1 MIKNVRFNMKKF
13 LHSKRK
19 RKWKQFAQIGI
30 LNFWRL
36 IRRKRN
42 KHVYIDGKVSVY
54 IDSLVSSRVS
64 ENLLQMH
71 RETDNMERGEMQ
83 IDLSEAEF
91 LKFLVNVAGGAG
103 PKNVLEI
110 GTFRGWST
118 AVLAEAGSDK
128 VITIELRESEAA
140 KAQEFWK
147 KYLSAENQAK
157 IDLKIGN
164 AKDVLKDIAT
174 EIANTREDAGEK
186 FDLIFID
193 ADKNNYVEYLS
204 VAKTVIREGGLI
216 VLDNMLNAGLV
227 ATSASDNTTE
237 AIRSLNDQIFESANP
252 ADLEFEPYIIPAWD
266 GVVVI
271 RRK

>member
-1 MIKNVRFNMKKF
+1 M
-13 LHSKRK
+13 HSKRK
-19 RKWKQFAQIGI
+19 RKIRQFFQIGI
-30 LNFWRL
+30 GNFWRL
-36 IRRKRN
+36 ARRKQN

-64 ENLLQMH
+64 DNLLQMH
-71 RETDNMERGEMQ
+71 RETDNMDRGEMQ

-91 LKFLVNVAGGAG
+91 LKFLVNVLGA
-103 PKNVLEI
+103 KKVLEI

-118 AVLAEAGSDK
+118 AVLVEAGADK
-128 VITIELRESEAA
+128 VTTIELRESEADRA
-140 KAQEFWK
+140 KELWK
-147 KYLSAENQAK
+147 KYLSPENFAK
-157 IDLKIGN
+157 IDLRIGN
-164 AKDVLKDIAT
+164 AKDILKDIVSQVA
-174 EIANTREDAGEK
+174 EANEGAAEK

-193 ADKNNYVEYLS
+193 ADKNNYVEYLAI
-204 VAKTVIREGGLI
+204 AKTVIREGGLI

-227 ATSASDNTTE
+227 ATKASDNTTV
-237 AIRSLNDQIFESANP
+237 AIRELNDQIFESANP